1 MSNQPRLVLVEWLDS
16 GQPIPEWQWLETLE
30 LRRPH
35 RCLSVGFL
43 VQDNNERA
51 IILAPNL
58 GASGGNDE
66 WDQAS
71 GLITIPTRAVIRI
84 QPLISSCSVQ
94 ASCDRDAA

>member
-1 MSNQPRLVLVEWLDS
+1 MAMAGGARATP
-16 GQPIPEWQWLETLE
+16 
-30 LRRPH
+30 PH

-43 VQDNNERA
+43 VQDNNEGA

-71 GLITIPTRAVIRI
+71 GLITIPTRAVIKVER
-84 QPLISSCSVQ
+84 LISSCSAQ
-94 ASCDRDAA
+94 ASCSRDAA

>member
-1 MSNQPRLVLVEWLDS
+1 M
-16 GQPIPEWQWLETLE
+16 PEWQWLEGLE
-30 LRRPH
+30 PRRPH

-43 VQDNNERA
+43 VQDNNEDE

-71 GLITIPTRAVIRI
+71 GLITIPTRAVIKVER
-84 QPLISSCSVQ
+84 LISSCSAQ
-94 ASCDRDAA
+94 ASCGRDAA